1 MTAAARVSPAD
12 LVAHLDTLRQSAPDC
27 RLVAYCDL
35 DTQLVLRHAA
45 EPGVRQEVLDR
56 LSQEA
61 AEAFRLHRIA
71 RATLPPNCTPLLG
84 ETEDIRLIDD
94 RGVRLFLRLPEAPQ
108 DALILLCASSEG
120 ADQVQSVATGLLQ
133 SAPSEPR
140 RGHA

>member
-1 MTAAARVSPAD
+1 MTAAAWVSPAD

-35 DTQLVLRHAA
+35 ETRLVLRHAA

-61 AEAFRLHRIA
+61 AEAFHLHRIA
-71 RATLPPNCTPLLG
+71 RAVLPPNCAPLLG

-94 RGVRLFLRLPEAPQ
+94 RGVRLFLRSPDAPQ

-133 SAPSEPR
+133 ATPSVPR
-140 RGHA
+140 RGRA